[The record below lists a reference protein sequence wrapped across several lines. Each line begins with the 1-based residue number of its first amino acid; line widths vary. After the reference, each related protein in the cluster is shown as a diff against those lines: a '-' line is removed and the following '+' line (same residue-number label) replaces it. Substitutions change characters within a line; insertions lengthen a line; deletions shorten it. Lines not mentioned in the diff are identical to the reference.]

1 MQLRFRLFGP
11 GSDVQIIIVQRALT
25 VAKVRGGGSEVAV
38 VVLVFAF
45 QSGDFILQHPV
56 RGSSRCLCSSFVPP
70 ARLPQFANVELR
82 LAGGGGHCWHA
93 WHDAAM
99 DADAA
104 CVCWAWRPSGAAAG
118 RESACLR
125 LSWHFLAFAHN
136 GRRHFHDRFLGR
148 GAGIAST

>member
-11 GSDVQIIIVQRALT
+11 GSDVQIIVVQRALT

-38 VVLVFAF
+38 VVLVLAF
-45 QSGDFILQHPV
+45 LSGDFILQHPV
-56 RGSSRCLCSSFVPP
+56 RGSTRCLCSSFVPP

-104 CVCWAWRPSGAAAG
+104 CVCWAWRPSGV
-118 RESACLR
+118 RVRVSAPVMAL
-125 LSWHFLAFAHN
+125 F
-136 GRRHFHDRFLGR
+136 
-148 GAGIAST
+148 GIIRTQRPTALP

>member
-1 MQLRFRLFGP
+1 MMQLRFRLFGR
-11 GSDVQIIIVQRALT
+11 GGDVQIIVQRALT

-38 VVLVFAF
+38 VVLVLAF